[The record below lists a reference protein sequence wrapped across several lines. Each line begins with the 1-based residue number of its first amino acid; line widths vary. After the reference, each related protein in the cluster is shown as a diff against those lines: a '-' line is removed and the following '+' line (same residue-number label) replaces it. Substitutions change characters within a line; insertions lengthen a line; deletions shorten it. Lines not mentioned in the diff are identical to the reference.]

1 MNKRQKLVQKQFL
14 DNEAE
19 VLSRLRSVYGQAYE
33 DTTKKIADLD
43 SSIAQLQKAY
53 ESVDDDSLGNLAL
66 KALGK
71 KGRHMTP
78 DEAKE
83 TLQSMLQSKV
93 YQKQY
98 QQALQKQV
106 DGILGTMQEEAF
118 TTVSDYL
125 DKCYEDGF
133 IGTMY
138 DLQGQ
143 GIPLIMP
150 LDQEAMVRAVQLDSK
165 ISGGLYKRMGE
176 DVATLKKHITNEISR
191 GISTGMSYQQIA
203 QQLSFKMVGTGY
215 KTGGA
220 LARAMTIAR
229 TEGHRIQ
236 VQGGMDACYKA
247 KEKGA
252 DVVKQW
258 DSTLDAKTRD
268 SHVSVDGEVREL
280 DDKFSNGLMFP
291 GDPAGGAAQ
300 VVNCRCALL
309 QRARWAMDEDEL
321 KTLQERAEY
330 FGVDKSDSFE
340 DFKKNYLKAVEL
352 EKTEQNVPFQA
363 FKPAKTI
370 EQAKEFAKSLGVQYV
385 EYDKLPLETAN
396 NLNQAL
402 VTLPD
407 DARPIFVGDSKTLE
421 AYWGGSLPR
430 SSKTYYGVTIQ
441 TFDGIHLG
449 YGKGWVDTD
458 GYMVGI
464 SSSYKKP
471 SKIAE
476 AKAKAQAQY
485 VAKHNGQKYF
495 FNEDGEATAFHEMG
509 HVYAHK
515 KGIPAGFEQ
524 DALRWAKESGC
535 DLLSKT
541 SEAWAEAWGAY
552 HTGNPDLP
560 EYIAK
565 YVKAAS
571 SGIKPSS
578 FFKGL
583 TEFDDNAIMVSKIE
597 EFTTNL
603 RDGKIRTII
612 SRQKQARHIQGSAEF
627 SRYVEQ
633 LSKTGDKPSY
643 IREDLTLADLSAMVK
658 DKLGTGIVE
667 SKGDNS
673 FQEFFDCDDVVGYY
687 FDKESQTYKQT
698 RRVQVKYSVGDGNI
712 HIIPVK
718 EQQGGKHHD

>member
-19 VLSRLRSVYGQAYE
+19 VLARLRSVYGQAYE

-43 SSIAQLQKAY
+43 SSIAQLQEAY

-71 KGRHMTP
+71 KGQHMTP

-176 DVATLKKHITNEISR
+176 DVATLKKHITNEVSR

-203 QQLSFKMVGTGY
+203 QQLSFKMVGTSY

-258 DSTLDAKTRD
+258 DSTLDARTRD

-309 QRARWAMDEDEL
+309 QRARWA
-321 KTLQERAEY
+321 
-330 FGVDKSDSFE
+330 VDDSFTKMNNITGE
-340 DFKKNYLKAVEL
+340 IESFEGPKDYAEFKEAFFSDDNMGYMRYVQQMEKKYGTKDFAKVLDQMTDEEYGHFSKLLESNPVFSKEGLHAVEETELTQTVKITKKNHVSDYGVVDRRLV
-352 EKTEQNVPFQA
+352 NS
-363 FKPAKTI
+363 
-370 EQAKEFAKSLGVQYV
+370 KEFH
-385 EYDKLPLETAN
+385 DKFEG
-396 NLNQAL
+396 
-402 VTLPD
+402 
-407 DARPIFVGDSKTLE
+407 FSG
-421 AYWGGSLPR
+421 
-430 SSKTYYGVTIQ
+430 
-441 TFDGIHLG
+441 
-449 YGKGWVDTD
+449 
-458 GYMVGI
+458 
-464 SSSYKKP
+464 
-471 SKIAE
+471 
-476 AKAKAQAQY
+476 
-485 VAKHNGQKYF
+485 
-495 FNEDGEATAFHEMG
+495 
-509 HVYAHK
+509 HK
-515 KGIPAGFEQ
+515 KTDE
-524 DALRWAKESGC
+524 ALYQ
-535 DLLSKT
+535 
-541 SEAWAEAWGAY
+541 EAMRILE
-552 HTGNPDLP
+552 H
-560 EYIAK
+560 
-565 YVKAAS
+565 
-571 SGIKPSS
+571 
-578 FFKGL
+578 
-583 TEFDDNAIMVSKIE
+583 
-597 EFTTNL
+597 
-603 RDGKIRTII
+603 RDGTPYEDVVIINSRTG
-612 SRQKQARHIQGSAEF
+612 A
-627 SRYVEQ
+627 
-633 LSKTGDKPSY
+633 
-643 IREDLTLADLSAMVK
+643 
-658 DKLGTGIVE
+658 IVE
-667 SKGDNS
+667 SVL
-673 FQEFFDCDDVVGYY
+673 DCDVIGKVKITAEQLETIRSCGDKLILLHNHPNGSRPSYADIRKLKEANIDAVV
-687 FDKESQTYKQT
+687 
-698 RRVQVKYSVGDGNI
+698 SVGHDGSLFKVYDLDDDFDIDKFYQKVYNGFKKQLSDDVLAER
-712 HIIPVK
+712 HATDLLYRSKKFKV
-718 EQQGGKHHD
+718 ERR